1 MKKGKRY
8 DVLKLE
14 EAQFEPGSR
23 HQVLKNRLGI
33 KTKRKMDLVEA
44 LAYERALAI
53 LERRYDKD
61 HRFTAHDI
69 CNIHKIWLEEI
80 YGWAGKYRQVK
91 LTKDNFTFAFPSEIP
106 KLMKEFEKHS
116 LERNTPCNFASRAR
130 VIKALAEAHTE
141 LILLHPFREG
151 NGRTARIL
159 TTLMALQ
166 ADMPRLNFSSI
177 TGIKK
182 GEYIAAIHA
191 GMDENYRLMER
202 VFDLILRESG
212 VVE

>member
-8 DVLKLE
+8 DVSKLE

-23 HQVLKNRLGI
+23 RQVLKNLLGI

-44 LAYERALAI
+44 LAYERALAR

-61 HRFTAHDI
+61 HRFTAQDI
-69 CNIHKIWLEEI
+69 CQIHKIWLEEI
-80 YGWAGKYRQVK
+80 YGWAGKYRKVK
-91 LTKDNFTFAFPSEIP
+91 LTKGNFPFAFPSEIP
-106 KLMKEFEKHS
+106 KLMKVFEKDS
-116 LERNTPCNFASRAR
+116 LRHNTPCNFKSRER
-130 VIKALAEAHTE
+130 VIKALAEIHAE
-141 LILLHPFREG
+141 LVLIHPFREG

-159 TTLMALQ
+159 ATLMALQ

-177 TGIKK
+177 TGRKQKK
-182 GEYIAAIHA
+182 YIAAIHA
-191 GMDENYRLMER
+191 GLDKDYRLMEM
-202 VFDLILRESG
+202 VFDLILKESD